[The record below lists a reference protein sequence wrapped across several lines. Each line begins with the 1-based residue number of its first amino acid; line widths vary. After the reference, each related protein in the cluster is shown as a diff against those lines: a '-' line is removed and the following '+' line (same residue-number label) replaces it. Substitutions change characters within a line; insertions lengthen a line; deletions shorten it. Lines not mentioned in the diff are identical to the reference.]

1 MGNRREKAKKML
13 SDKQFEETKHY
24 SKKYAATVLSIIS
37 IVLVILTIVGGILL
51 YEYIDDLE
59 AYAKEHMVIGSV
71 IFSFVCAFQV
81 VIAFIPGEVVE
92 VAAGVLFGPWWGT
105 LFCLVAETAGS
116 VIVIL
121 LVRKFGR
128 RLVESLYPREK
139 IDALPILKDR
149 KKRNTFIFLL
159 FAIPGTPKDF
169 LTYIIG
175 LTKVSIPMY
184 ILLTFFARIPSII
197 TSTFAGAS
205 ISDGRLVQAAV
216 IMAVTAVIS
225 GVGYLIYQAI
235 QKKNSVNKDT
245 AGKKVDALNKAEKA
259 KNNKKNK
266 KKRSEK
272 VN

>member
-1 MGNRREKAKKML
+1 MSEKQQKKEKAKKML

-24 SKKYAATVLSIIS
+24 SKRYAATLLSVIS
-37 IVLVILTIVGGILL
+37 VILAILAIVGGILL

-59 AYAKEHMVIGSV
+59 AYAKEHIVVGSL
-71 IFSFVCAFQV
+71 IFSAICAIQV
-81 VIAFIPGEVVE
+81 IVAFIPGEIVE

-105 LFCLVAETAGS
+105 LFCLIAETLGS

-139 IDALPILKDR
+139 LDALPILNDP

-184 ILLTFFARIPSII
+184 ILLTFFARIPSVI
-197 TSTFAGAS
+197 TSTFMGAS
-205 ISDGRLVQAAV
+205 IGDGKLIQAV
-216 IMAVTAVIS
+216 IILSATAVVS
-225 GVGYLIYQAI
+225 GIGYLVYLAI
-235 QKKNSVNKDT
+235 QKKNARKTENGDAEDT
-245 AGKKVDALNKAEKA
+245 
-259 KNNKKNK
+259 KNNSSNNAENDKKDGKNI
-266 KKRSEK
+266 
-272 VN
+272 

>member
-1 MGNRREKAKKML
+1 MGDRRDKAKKML

-37 IVLVILTIVGGILL
+37 AVLAVLAVVGAVLL

-59 AYAKEHMVIGSV
+59 AFAKEHIVVGSIIFSV
-71 IFSFVCAFQV
+71 ICAVQV
-81 VIAFIPGEVVE
+81 IVAFIPGEIVE

-105 LFCLVAETAGS
+105 LFCLIAETLGS

-139 IDALPILKDR
+139 IDALPILNDR
-149 KKRNTFIFLL
+149 KKRNAFIFLL

-184 ILLTFFARIPSII
+184 ILLTFFARIPSVI
-197 TSTFAGAS
+197 TSTFAGDS
-205 ISDGRLVQAAV
+205 IGDGKLIQAVV
-216 IMAVTAVIS
+216 ILAVTAVVS
-225 GVGYLIYQAI
+225 GIGYLIYLAI
-235 QKKNSVNKDT
+235 QKKNAKKASDEENK
-245 AGKKVDALNKAEKA
+245 GK
-259 KNNKKNK
+259 
-266 KKRSEK
+266 
-272 VN
+272 